1 MFHNADFEQR
11 NAERSIEPAP
21 AEPLRGVAVA
31 PFCGR
36 KAVCEAAVLPA
47 SPNDEVAQGRGRQAT
62 LRASRSRYS
71 IHGKVRA
78 LRLEKTMGL
87 VELWQHTRLSRALLS
102 KDRAWT
108 PVPDAANV
116 LHIALAFSV
125 GLESLLSAHS
135 TRRSLSWCRR
145 TGGCSYPI
153 ALARARAR
161 IDSNPLTVRRPSGVS
176 TRIGCEKA
184 RKNTR
189 GSLIGLRLRR
199 AGFRTSRLVTSV
211 TPQCSEFHGRSL
223 QTPTTGMLGT
233 PASR

>member
-1 MFHNADFEQR
+1 MRRLFCRPHLTT
-11 NAERSIEPAP
+11 RSHKGGDD
-21 AEPLRGVAVA
+21 RRC
-31 PFCGR
+31 CGR
-36 KAVCEAAVLPA
+36 PERVLDRREGPRAAA
-47 SPNDEVAQGRGRQAT
+47 REDD
-62 LRASRSRYS
+62 
-71 IHGKVRA
+71 
-78 LRLEKTMGL
+78 GL

-116 LHIALAFSV
+116 LRIALAFSV
-125 GLESLLSAHS
+125 GLEGTLLAHA

-161 IDSNPLTVRRPSGVS
+161 IDSNPLTVRRPSGDS

-199 AGFRTSRLVTSV
+199 AGFKTSRLVTSV
-211 TPQCSEFHGRSL
+211 TPQCLEFHGRSL

>member
-1 MFHNADFEQR
+1 MLTSNSGMQNVR
-11 NAERSIEPAP
+11 SSPRPPSLCAELLLLRSA
-21 AEPLRGVAVA
+21 G
-31 PFCGR
+31 G

-47 SPNDEVAQGRGRQAT
+47 SPNDEVAQGRGRPAT
-62 LRASRSRYS
+62 LRRPEQNRSTGRSARCGSRRRWAR
-71 IHGKVRA
+71 RA
-78 LRLEKTMGL
+78 LAAHKAVASAALQRSSVDACSGRRQRVAHCARLQRGPR
-87 VELWQHTRLSRALLS
+87 V
-102 KDRAWT
+102 
-108 PVPDAANV
+108 
-116 LHIALAFSV
+116 I
-125 GLESLLSAHS
+125 LSAHS